1 MAKIPPK
8 YLNSSLINKVI
19 KQTFGNYADL
29 KNLLPYSF
37 LINLLFYIERYI
49 NTATNMSF
57 NWQSIAV

>member
-8 YLNSSLINKVI
+8 YLISSLINKVI

-29 KNLLPYSF
+29 KNLLPYFF

-49 NTATNMSF
+49 NTATNTSY
-57 NWQSIAV
+57 NWQDIAI